1 MLNLLH
7 REGFPTVIQA
17 YGSSTTSER
26 ELPSRPS
33 QASKQPGRCRLQP
46 PVALRSTFNVVPMST
61 IAAGVTATYSVS
73 VELDPSATNPHQGLA
88 ASVPL
93 TWSIAE

>member
-1 MLNLLH
+1 
-7 REGFPTVIQA
+7 
-17 YGSSTTSER
+17 
-26 ELPSRPS
+26 
-33 QASKQPGRCRLQP
+33 
-46 PVALRSTFNVVPMST
+46 VALRSTFNVVPMST